1 MNCGRGCEIGLT
13 RFEHFT
19 MKTIKEPH
27 GQEFDTLE
35 QYINRIKVMS
45 KYYYFLDFDFFCK
58 IVFHNKLI
66 YDPQFCFKA
75 EQTVIHSVSKDTLF
89 RDYAWTIGY

>member
-27 GQEFDTLE
+27 GVEFDTLE

-45 KYYYFLDFDFFCK
+45 KYYYFLDFDFF
-58 IVFHNKLI
+58 L
-66 YDPQFCFKA
+66 
-75 EQTVIHSVSKDTLF
+75 
-89 RDYAWTIGY
+89 